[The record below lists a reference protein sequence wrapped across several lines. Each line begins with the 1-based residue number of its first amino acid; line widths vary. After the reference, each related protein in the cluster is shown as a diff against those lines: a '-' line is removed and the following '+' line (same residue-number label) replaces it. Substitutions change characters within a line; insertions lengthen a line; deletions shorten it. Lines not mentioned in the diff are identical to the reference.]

1 MDKQLYKEL
10 SSQAANGGTKAFAK
24 LYESVYQPMYYTA
37 YFSLYDNTEAVNLI
51 RRTVREG
58 FNAVGRLHS
67 EKAFE
72 LFMMKTLCSQIKES
86 NKGKTPTPLERGE
99 SFDITT
105 EFSRLTEQER
115 MVTCLYVVG
124 KYAPDE
130 ISQFMGISKGAVRK
144 LIKRTV
150 ESFSLD

>member
-1 MDKQLYKEL
+1 MEKHLYKEL

-24 LYESVYQPMYYTA
+24 LYEAVYQPMYYTA
-37 YFSLYDNTEAVNLI
+37 YFSLYDNTEAVNII

-58 FNAVGRLHS
+58 FNAIGRLHT

-72 LFMMKTLCSQIKES
+72 MFMLKTLCSHIKAS
-86 NKGKTPTPLERGE
+86 NKGKEPVQRERSE
-99 SFDITT
+99 RFDIMT

-124 KYAPDE
+124 KYTPDE

-144 LIKRTV
+144 LIKKTV